1 MAHKKGGLH
10 PFLIIL
16 AVAMVSVLFAVSCGG
31 EATKAPATE
40 APATEAPATEAPATE
55 APATEAPATE
65 APATE
70 APATEAPATEAPA
83 TEAPATEA
91 PATEAPATEADDE
104 AAAAE
109 QAKYGGSLTMAF
121 FADHSTL
128 DPAFSITGIETGII
142 ENVYDPLLR
151 VEHGFSYSPA
161 LATSWEANDD
171 LSSYTFHL
179 RKGVKFHHGKD
190 FKAEDVLFTMNRH
203 LDSEVSTPYSAQFE
217 SVDQIVAVDDY
228 TVRFDLKGPNGFFL
242 DIFSIYQTHILPADV
257 DLDRLTLEAFGTGPF
272 ILEEWL
278 VGERA
283 TLVRNPDYWEEGRP
297 YLDELVLVG
306 IAEAATRAEALKS
319 GDVDW
324 VYRLEPQSVPGV
336 EAHPETKV
344 LSVATTGNIGLTMD
358 NSQPPFDNKLVR
370 QAFQAATNRELIN
383 QAALQ
388 GLGSIAYDHSIPSS
402 DPRFASQYAP
412 PEYDPEL
419 AKSLLEEAGYPNG
432 IDVTLHTGDVGPGM
446 IELAVAF
453 KESAA
458 PAGIRVEVQRQP
470 SDAFWTEVFM
480 QQPFVIIFWGPR
492 PNTDA
497 MLTQAYHSNSVWNA
511 NRYFNDSVDELIEKA
526 RGETL
531 EQQRE
536 TYGEV
541 QRILIEDVP
550 GLVIAIQPLIYGVRN
565 NVQDAG
571 PNPVEKLNLR
581 NAWLEK

>member
-1 MAHKKGGLH
+1 MTYKKAGLH

-31 EATKAPATE
+31 DATK

-121 FADHSTL
+121 VTDHSTL
-128 DPAFSITGIETGII
+128 DPAFATTSIEGMLI

-151 VEHGFSYSPA
+151 SVDFAYTPA
-161 LATSWEANDD
+161 LATSWETNDD

-179 RKGVKFHHGKD
+179 RQGVKFHHGKE
-190 FKAEDVLFTMNRH
+190 FKAEDVLFSMNRIR
-203 LDSEVSTPYSAQFE
+203 DPEVGSPNSALLG
-217 SVDQIVAVDDY
+217 SVEDIVAIDDY
-228 TVRFDLKGPNGFFL
+228 TVRFDLNGPNGFFL
-242 DIFSIYQTHILPADV
+242 DIFTIYQMFILPADV
-257 DLDRLTLEAFGTGPF
+257 DVDRLTLEAFGTGPF

-278 VGERA
+278 AGERA
-283 TLVRNPDYWEEGRP
+283 TMVRNPDYWEEGRP
-297 YLDELVLVG
+297 YLDEIVFVG
-306 IAEAATRAEALKS
+306 IAEAATRAAALKN
-319 GDVDW
+319 GDVDL
-324 VYRLEPQSVPGV
+324 VYGLETQSVAGV
-336 EAHPETKV
+336 EEHPETKV
-344 LSVATTGNIGLTMD
+344 ASVAGRGHIGITMD
-358 NSQPPFDNKLVR
+358 NSRPPFDNKLVR
-370 QAFQAATNRELIN
+370 QAFQAATDRELIN
-383 QAALQ
+383 QAALL
-388 GLGSIAYDHSIPSS
+388 GLGSITYDHPIARS
-402 DPRFASQYAP
+402 DSRFAPQYAV
-412 PEYDPEL
+412 EYDPEL
-419 AKSLLEEAGYPNG
+419 AKSLLEQAGYPDG
-432 IDVTLHTGDVGPGM
+432 IDIELHTGDVAPGM

-458 PAGIRVEVQRQP
+458 PAGIRVEIQRHP
-470 SDAFWTEVFM
+470 SDSFWTEVFM
-480 QQPFVIIFWGPR
+480 QEPFVVIQWGDR
-492 PNTDA
+492 PIDA
-497 MLTQAYHSNSVWNA
+497 MLTQTLHGGSPYNA
-511 NRYFNDSVDELIEKA
+511 MRYYNDTLDELIERA

-536 TYGEV
+536 TYGEI
-541 QRILIEDVP
+541 QRILVDDVP
-550 GLVIAIQPLIYGVRN
+550 SLVIANHPELYGARN

-571 PNPVEKLNLR
+571 PYIPRNRTLR